1 MAGFDSARLRE
12 WITSAIEVAYPPRCS
27 GCGLRGRWV
36 CEECLDSTPLFAEP
50 RCPVC
55 SLPLGR
61 APCDCRALPA
71 EVDTLWVA
79 GPFDGWLRSAIHSYK
94 FSGETVRAAHFA
106 ELMAPGFADLASD
119 IALAPVPLHPR
130 RKRQRGYDQTLIL
143 AKAISKHT
151 GHPVFT
157 GLKKSRD
164 TPHQVGLDRGERSA
178 NLRDA
183 FEIASGMNMP
193 AHLVLIDDV
202 STTGATLT
210 ECAIA
215 LRRAGAIIVSAAV
228 IAHGL

>member
-1 MAGFDSARLRE
+1 MAGFDSVRVRE
-12 WITSAIEVAYPPRCS
+12 WLASALDVAYPPRCS

-36 CEECLDSTPLFAEP
+36 CEECLASTPLFAEP
-50 RCPVC
+50 RCPLC
-55 SLPLGR
+55 SLPLGPV
-61 APCDCRALPA
+61 PCDCRALPA

-94 FSGETVRAAHFA
+94 FAGETARVAQFA
-106 ELMAPGFADLASD
+106 LLMAPAFGRYPPGTV
-119 IALAPVPLHPR
+119 LAPVPLHPR
-130 RKRQRGYDQTLIL
+130 RQRQRGYDQTLIL
-143 AKAISKHT
+143 AQAISKHT

-157 GLKKSRD
+157 RLKKSRD
-164 TPHQVGLDRGERSA
+164 TPHQVGLDRTERSE

-183 FEIASGMNMP
+183 FEVAPGTALP

-215 LRRAGAIIVSAAV
+215 LRNAGATTVSAAV